1 MNVVVILLTVLA
13 IMGVI
18 AGIVLAA
25 SGKIAFAGVI
35 QAVTVILTCIALRI
49 ERYKKMGAQVSNCL
63 IIHLENLNWE
73 KSFYAGYHRKVD
85 IKR

>member
-13 IMGVI
+13 IMGLI
-18 AGIVLAA
+18 AGIVLVA

-35 QAVTVILTCIALRI
+35 WAVTVILTCIALRI
-49 ERYKKMGAQVSNCL
+49 ERYRKNGGTSKCL

>member
-13 IMGVI
+13 IMGLI
-18 AGIVLAA
+18 AGIVLVA

-35 QAVTVILTCIALRI
+35 WAVNSYSFLYCTQNRAIQ
-49 ERYKKMGAQVSNCL
+49 KMGAQVSNCL